1 MPLLLAAVDRMN
13 SDSIS
18 NTQPE
23 TRSRPIL
30 SGRLFK
36 NQVFMLR
43 GLRVRLAKLRVARS
57 ADKELLE
64 ADRSRSQ
71 SQFVELKNS
80 LKLEHAASWRN
91 AMTDWDVLLEKQ
103 FAAAERET
111 LLTLNQQRQQT
122 RKLKNDFI
130 QTKAAHKSA
139 YESKSTELLHKK
151 DEACLIRKNTR
162 DSIKAKLERER
173 ASIEQQM
180 HECREWVGIR
190 TGDVALQ
197 SLTAI
202 VPPDSVSNVQLIE
215 DLQNIAKR
223 FEEIKKTLGVNI
235 ARMENHPITKMLGS
249 YLFLGIGVLLGAF
262 AAWISWMLGSVALIV
277 GIVAVIGSILFMAIL
292 HFATAP
298 LVTRTVRRL
307 FPNVVDQESLGYLVI
322 VQGRR
327 IADFSCQQDLNRI
340 EKQYSNNQQLLDD
353 DHRKKR
359 TSLLNKFNTDKKAL
373 IESCFETRKSVAA
386 RRKESLQRIDL
397 DREPKIADLEKVQL
411 AREQSSD
418 QNYAQRLRE
427 LESNFQRS
435 QKYTVKRWMDGC
447 KDSSDFMEKLHIQ
460 SMKDFPD
467 WNSEMFTVGDW
478 PRIEHSLAWRIG
490 NIEPFTVLNKEV
502 QGLALPD
509 TGPQQ
514 AWSIFF
520 DVVSQGALT
529 IETHAECKETAAKL
543 VRNTLLRAVTSV
555 PAGNLNIT
563 IIDPEGLGKQFS
575 WLMALADVDP
585 AMVNH
590 RVWTQSLHI
599 AEQLANTARHVEDVI
614 QQSLRNR
621 YANVLEY
628 NRNAGPMTI
637 PNRIIVWSN
646 FPFGL
651 DDSSWQSLC
660 SVMSSGGR
668 CGVGVILQV
677 SDTYVWPSFAD
688 RSKLNE
694 FGLRLKLNPEI
705 VPAKDGIAARTE
717 TRITVDHPELSIVP
731 LTPELPPSEDRI
743 QWIMEHHLKAASEV
757 GKCIVPY
764 DSIALARPD
773 QQTASS
779 AEGLAIPLGISDAG
793 RIQSMRLG
801 TGTAQHVLIA
811 GKTGSGKSSM
821 LHTMITSAAM
831 KYAPDQLRL
840 VLLDFKKG
848 VEFQVYAEVALSHA
862 DIIGIESK
870 REFGV
875 STLEYLDRVLH
886 ARGEAFRMWGVQ
898 DIPSLHKKFPQHA
911 MPRILIVI
919 DEFQELFV
927 EDDKLSQQASM
938 LMDRI
943 VRQGRS
949 FGMHL
954 VLASQTLGGAYS
966 LPRTTLSQ
974 MAVRIALQ
982 CDSSDAMLI
991 LSEDNTAAERLRHS
1005 GQAIYNEMG
1014 GRIESNQSFQVAFIE
1029 KNDQVARLGRLSQV
1043 PVPHS
1048 PTTNALGRRI
1058 VFEGHKPAVWDE
1070 KSVAFAV
1077 SQIRMDE
1084 GSVPLILG
1092 DSVSIDPPVIKMLTR
1107 SAGRNLMIV
1116 GQDESSAASLLA
1128 GSIVGFIYRPSEAA
1142 SEAPSGAPWE
1152 SHSDAPTDTQS
1163 TAKPFV
1169 VILDG
1174 SRAEDES
1181 MRTLI
1186 GELGN
1191 SRIPVRLGDPRSI
1204 DTTMEFLRRE
1214 LEYRSENSERKHPAM
1229 LVAIVNLS
1237 RFRELRRN
1245 EEYSFGDDASGTP
1258 KPDAILASLLR
1269 DGPVLGMHVWVWA
1282 DSAGTIARWISR
1294 PSLRDLELRILMQ
1307 MSASDSNQLI
1317 DSNAANRLDR
1327 YVVLIQDDIEGKP
1340 IKFRPFEL
1348 ASVMDRLRSVDQ

>member
-1 MPLLLAAVDRMN
+1 MNDNSLIDTTQGVHARPL
-13 SDSIS
+13 
-18 NTQPE
+18 
-23 TRSRPIL
+23 L

-64 ADRSRSQ
+64 AERNRSQ
-71 SQFVELKNS
+71 NQFFELKNL
-80 LKLEHAASWRN
+80 LKLQHAANWQT
-91 AMTDWDVLLEKQ
+91 AITDWDATLETQ

-111 LLTLNQQRQQT
+111 LLTLNQERQQT
-122 RKLKNDFI
+122 KRLKNDFI
-130 QTKAAHKSA
+130 QTKTAQKNA
-139 YESKSTELLHKK
+139 YESATAELQQKK
-151 DEACLIRKNTR
+151 EEACLTRKNAR
-162 DSIKAKLERER
+162 DSIKTKLERER
-173 ASIEQQM
+173 ASMEQQM

-197 SLTAI
+197 GLTSS
-202 VPPDSVSNVQLIE
+202 VPPDSLSNVQTIE
-215 DLQNIAKR
+215 DLPNIAKR
-223 FEEIKKTLGVNI
+223 FEEIKKSLGVNI
-235 ARMENHPITKMLGS
+235 ARMENHPVTKMLGS
-249 YLFLGIGVLLGAF
+249 VWFLGIGILLGVF
-262 AAWISWMLGSVALIV
+262 AAWISWVLGSVPLIV

-322 VQGRR
+322 AQGHR
-327 IADFSCQQDLNRI
+327 IADFNCQQDIGRI
-340 EKQYSNNQQLLDD
+340 EKQYLSNQELLDI
-353 DHRKKR
+353 DHREKR
-359 TSLLNKFNTDKKAL
+359 TGLLNKFNSDKEAL
-373 IESCFETRKSVAA
+373 IAACVERRKSVAVK
-386 RRKESLQRIDL
+386 RKESLQRINS
-397 DREPKIADLEKVQL
+397 DRKPKIDDLERFQIAKEL
-411 AREQSSD
+411 SSD
-418 QNYAQRLRE
+418 QNHAERLKT

-435 QKYTVKRWMDGC
+435 QQHTVQRWMDGC
-447 KDSSDFMEKLHIQ
+447 KDSSALMQRLHIQ
-460 SMKDFPD
+460 TLKDFPD
-467 WNSEMFTVGDW
+467 WNSDLFTAGEW
-478 PRIEHSLAWRIG
+478 PRIPHSLAWRIG
-490 NIEPFTVLNKEV
+490 NIEPFAEFNREV
-502 QGLALPD
+502 QGLALP
-509 TGPQQ
+509 GGMPQQ
-514 AWSIFF
+514 AWSVFF
-520 DVVSQGALT
+520 DVISQGALT
-529 IETHAECKETAAKL
+529 IETHADCKEAAAKL

-555 PAGNLNIT
+555 PAGSLNIT

-599 AEQLANTARHVEDVI
+599 AEQLADTARHVEDVI
-614 QQSLRNR
+614 QQSLRNH

-628 NRNAGPMTI
+628 NRNAGPMAI
-637 PNRIIVWSN
+637 PYRILVWSN

-660 SVMSSGGR
+660 SIMSSGGR

-694 FGLRLKLNPEI
+694 FGLRLKLQPEI
-705 VPAKDGIAARTE
+705 KGALDGIAARSE
-717 TRITVDHPELSIVP
+717 TRITVDHPELSMVP
-731 LTPELPPSEDRI
+731 LRPEMPPSEDRL
-743 QWIMEHHLKAASEV
+743 QLIMEHHLAAASEV

-764 DSIALARPD
+764 DSIALTRPE

-779 AEGLAIPLGISDAG
+779 AEGIAIPLGISDAG
-793 RIQSMRLG
+793 RVQSMRLG
-801 TGTAQHVLIA
+801 IGTAQHVLIA

-831 KYAPDQLRL
+831 KYSPDQLRL

-886 ARGEAFRMWGVQ
+886 ARGEAFRLWGVQ
-898 DIPSLHKKFPQHA
+898 DIPSLYKKFPQHA
-911 MPRILIVI
+911 MPRILVVI

-1014 GRIESNQSFQVAFIE
+1014 GRIESNQPFQVAFIE
-1029 KNDQVARLGRLSQV
+1029 KNDQVARLSLLSQE

-1058 VFEGHKPAVWDE
+1058 VFEGHKPAVWDDW
-1070 KSVAFAV
+1070 SVSFAIG
-1077 SQIRMDE
+1077 QNRMDE
-1084 GSVPLILG
+1084 GCVPLILG
-1092 DSVSIDPPVIKMLTR
+1092 DSVSIDPPVIKTLTR

-1128 GSIVGFIYRPSEAA
+1128 GSIAGFCYRPSEVLSVAQSDNQ
-1142 SEAPSGAPWE
+1142 SEEKPS
-1152 SHSDAPTDTQS
+1152 
-1163 TAKPFV
+1163 V

-1186 GELGN
+1186 GELAN
-1191 SRIPVRLGDPRSI
+1191 CRIPVRVSDPRVI
-1204 DTTMEFLRRE
+1204 DGTMDFLKQE
-1214 LEYRSENSERKHPAM
+1214 LEYRSEHSEVKHPAM

-1245 EEYSFGDDASGTP
+1245 EEYAFGEDAGGAS
-1258 KPDAILASLLR
+1258 KPDAVLASLLR
-1269 DGPVLGMHVWVWA
+1269 DGPALGIHVWVWA

-1294 PSLRDLELRILMQ
+1294 QSLRDLELRILMQ

-1348 ASVMDRLRSVDQ
+1348 KSVIARLKGP

>member
-1 MPLLLAAVDRMN
+1 MVAISSLTVVPAMNNDRVSDPN
-13 SDSIS
+13 SKVSDPNRKTHSS
-18 NTQPE
+18 PN
-23 TRSRPIL
+23 L
-30 SGRLFK
+30 GGRLFK
-36 NQVFMLR
+36 NQILMVR
-43 GLRVRLAKLRVARS
+43 GLRSRLMKLRYSRT
-57 ADKELLE
+57 
-64 ADRSRSQ
+64 ADRETLAAERDRAQ
-71 SQFVELKNS
+71 SQFVS
-80 LKLEHAASWRN
+80 LKSQLESQHATGWRT
-91 AMTDWDVLLEKQ
+91 AMTEWDSLLEKQ
-103 FAAAERET
+103 LAAAERET
-111 LLTLNQQRQQT
+111 LLNINQEWQQT
-122 RKLKNDFI
+122 KRLKNEFI
-130 QTKAAHKSA
+130 QNKLSQKNKYDSVSA
-139 YESKSTELLHKK
+139 ELKQK
-151 DEACLIRKNTR
+151 RDEASLGRKNAR
-162 DSIKAKLERER
+162 DSIKAKLDRER
-173 ASIEQQM
+173 STIEQQM

-190 TGDVALQ
+190 TGNGVLQ
-197 SLTAI
+197 GLTSNCTPESAEAI
-202 VPPDSVSNVQLIE
+202 QAIT
-215 DLQNIAKR
+215 DLNHVAKR
-223 FEEIKKTLGVNI
+223 LEEIKQSLSTNI
-235 ARMENHPITKMLGS
+235 SRMENHPISKMMGS
-249 YLFLGIGVLLGAF
+249 TWFLGFGVLLGAL
-262 AAWISWMLGSVALIV
+262 AAVIAWERGAVPLLVGIV
-277 GIVAVIGSILFMAIL
+277 GIIGSILFTAVI

-298 LVTRTVRRL
+298 LVTQTIRRM
-307 FPNVVDQESLGYLVI
+307 FPHVVDQESLAYLVI
-322 VQGRR
+322 AQGRR
-327 IADFSCQQDLNRI
+327 IADFNCQQEINRV
-340 EKQYSNNQQLLDD
+340 EKQYLTGQQLLDT
-353 DHRKKR
+353 DHREKR
-359 TSLLNKFNTDKKAL
+359 TSLLSEFDATKKAL
-373 IESCFETRKSVAA
+373 KQSSSEKRIAVAA
-386 RRKESLQRIDL
+386 SRKEKHHRIHT
-397 DREPKIADLEKVQL
+397 DRKPKLELLEKQQSEFERNSERAHAQEL
-411 AREQSSD
+411 AM
-418 QNYAQRLRE
+418 
-427 LESNFQRS
+427 LESNFHGSQQR
-435 QKYTVKRWMDGC
+435 TVRRWLDGC
-447 KDSSDFMEKLHIQ
+447 KLAAKRMQEVQAQ
-460 SMKDFPD
+460 SMQNFPNWD
-467 WNSEMFTVGDW
+467 SDQVSSGEW
-478 PRIEHSLAWRIG
+478 PRLSNSLAWRIG
-490 NIEPFTVLNKEV
+490 DIEPLAQFQHDV
-502 QGLALPD
+502 QGLALPEES
-509 TGPQQ
+509 PQQ
-514 AWSIFF
+514 SWSVFF

-529 IETHAECKETAAKL
+529 LETNAACKETAENI

-575 WLMALADVDP
+575 WLMALADIDP

-590 RVWTQSLHI
+590 RVWTQPIHI

-637 PNRIIVWSN
+637 PYRLIVWSN

-660 SVMSSGGR
+660 SIMSSGGR

-694 FGLRLKLNPEI
+694 FGLRLKLIPERTQ
-705 VPAKDGIAARTE
+705 AADGTSFHTE
-717 TRITVDHPELSIVP
+717 TKVFVDQPELVAYP
-731 LTPELPPSEDRI
+731 LTPERPPSEDRL
-743 QWIMEHHLKAASEV
+743 QMIMEHHLKAASDV
-757 GKCIVPY
+757 GKRIVPY
-764 DSIALARPD
+764 ESIALPSAE

-793 RIQSMRLG
+793 RVQSMRLG
-801 TGTAQHVLIA
+801 AGTAQHVLIA

-831 KYAPDQLRL
+831 KYSPDQLRL

-886 ARGEAFRMWGVQ
+886 ARGEAFRQWGVQ
-898 DIPSLHKKFPQHA
+898 DLPSLSRKFPQHA
-911 MPRILIVI
+911 MPRILVVI

-1029 KNDQVARLGRLSQV
+1029 KNDQISRLEKLIQR

-1070 KSVAFAV
+1070 KSISLA
-1077 SQIRMDE
+1077 IRELRMDE
-1084 GSVPLILG
+1084 GAVPLILG
-1092 DSVSIDPPVIKMLTR
+1092 DSVSIDPPVTKTLTR
-1107 SAGRNLMIV
+1107 SAGRNFMII

-1128 GSIVGFIYRPSEAA
+1128 GSIAGFCYRPS
-1142 SEAPSGAPWE
+1142 SAPLDG
-1152 SHSDAPTDTQS
+1152 
-1163 TAKPFV
+1163 KPSV

-1181 MRTLI
+1181 MRMLI
-1186 GELGN
+1186 SQLAK
-1191 SRIPVRLGDPRSI
+1191 SKVPVRVSDVRGI
-1204 DTTMEFLRRE
+1204 DATMEFLKQE
-1214 LEYRSENSERKHPAM
+1214 LELRTEKSDIPYPAM
-1229 LVAIVNLS
+1229 LVAVANLS

-1245 EEYSFGDDASGTP
+1245 EEFAFGDDAGGAS
-1258 KPDAILASLLR
+1258 KPDAVLASLLR
-1269 DGPVLGMHVWVWA
+1269 DGPALGMHVWLWA
-1282 DSAGTIARWISR
+1282 DSAGTIARWVSR
-1294 PSLRDLELRILMQ
+1294 QSLRDIELRILMQ

-1340 IKFRPFEL
+1340 IKFRPFDL
-1348 ASVMDRLRSVDQ
+1348 KSVIGKITG

>member
-1 MPLLLAAVDRMN
+1 MN
-13 SDSIS
+13 NDIEMERKK
-18 NTQPE
+18 E
-23 TRSRPIL
+23 TRTRPIP

-43 GLRVRLAKLRVARS
+43 GLRVRLTKLRVARS

-64 ADRSRSQ
+64 VERNRSQ
-71 SQFVELKNS
+71 IEFEETRNA
-80 LKLEHAASWRN
+80 LKLQHAASWRT
-91 AMTDWDVLLEKQ
+91 AITDWDVLLEKQ
-103 FAAAERET
+103 FAAAERDT
-111 LLTLNQQRQQT
+111 LMTLNQQRQQT
-122 RKLKNDFI
+122 KKLKNDFI
-130 QTKAAHKSA
+130 QAKAAQKSA
-139 YESKSTELLHKK
+139 YENATADLQKKK
-151 DEACLIRKNTR
+151 DEACLTKRNAR

-173 ASIEQQM
+173 ASIEQQV

-197 SLTAI
+197 ALTANSS
-202 VPPDSVSNVQLIE
+202 PESVNSVQAIA
-215 DLQNIAKR
+215 DLPNLAKQ

-249 YLFLGIGVLLGAF
+249 YWFLGIGILLGAV
-262 AAWISWMLGSVALIV
+262 AAWVSWVLGSVPLIV

-307 FPNVVDQESLGYLVI
+307 FPNVVEQESIGYLVI
-322 VQGRR
+322 AQGRR
-327 IADFSCQQDLNRI
+327 IADFNCQQDIHRV
-340 EKQYSNNQQLLDD
+340 EMQYLSNQQVLDN
-353 DHRKKR
+353 DHREKR
-359 TSLLNKFNTDKKAL
+359 TSLLNKFNDDKQGL
-373 IESCFETRKSVAA
+373 IVACGEKRKSVAA
-386 RRKESLQRIDL
+386 KRKETFRRIND
-397 DREPKIADLEKVQL
+397 DRQPSIADLEKTQF
-411 AREQSSD
+411 
-418 QNYAQRLRE
+418 AQRLISDQSHTERLKS

-435 QKYTVKRWMDGC
+435 QQHTVQRWMDGC
-447 KDSSDFMEKLHIQ
+447 KGSAELMQQLHIQ

-467 WNSEMFTVGDW
+467 WSSEAYTVGDW
-478 PRIEHSLAWRIG
+478 PRIANTLAWRIG
-490 NIEPFTVLNKEV
+490 NIEPLAELNKEV
-502 QGLALPD
+502 QSLALPY
-509 TGPQQ
+509 TAPQQ
-514 AWSIFF
+514 AWSIFY

-529 IETHAECKETAAKL
+529 IETHADCKDTAEKI

-590 RVWTQSLHI
+590 RVWTQPLHI
-599 AEQLANTARHVEDVI
+599 ADQLSNTARHVEDVI

-628 NRNAGPMTI
+628 NQNAGPMAI
-637 PNRIIVWSN
+637 PHRIIVWSN

-660 SVMSSGGR
+660 SIMSSGGR

-694 FGLRLKLNPEI
+694 FGLRLKLQPEI
-705 VPAKDGIAARTE
+705 SPASDGTSAKKA
-717 TRITVDHPELSIVP
+717 TRITVDHPELSMVP
-731 LTPELPPSEDRI
+731 MTPELPPTEDRL
-743 QWIMEHHLKAASEV
+743 QMIMEHHLTAASEV

-764 DSIALARPD
+764 ESIALARAD

-779 AEGLAIPLGISDAG
+779 ADGLAIPLGISDAG

-801 TGTAQHVLIA
+801 AGTAQHVLIA

-831 KYAPDQLRL
+831 KYSPDQLRL

-848 VEFQVYAEVALSHA
+848 VEFQVYSEVALSHA

-898 DIPSLHKKFPQHA
+898 DIPSLYKKFPQHA
-911 MPRILIVI
+911 MPRILVVI

-1005 GQAIYNEMG
+1005 GQAIYNETG

-1029 KNDQVARLGRLSQV
+1029 KNDQIARLGRLSQV

-1070 KSVAFAV
+1070 QSVSFAI
-1077 SQIRMDE
+1077 SQNRMDE

-1128 GSIVGFIYRPSEAA
+1128 GSIAGFGYRPVEAL
-1142 SEAPSGAPWE
+1142 
-1152 SHSDAPTDTQS
+1152 SDALSATSTESSSTEVQS
-1163 TAKPFV
+1163 TAKPFA

-1174 SRAEDES
+1174 SRAEDDS
-1181 MRTLI
+1181 MRALI
-1186 GELGN
+1186 GELATCGL
-1191 SRIPVRLGDPRSI
+1191 PVRIGDPRDI
-1204 DTTMEFLRRE
+1204 DATMDYLQKE
-1214 LEYRSENSERKHPAM
+1214 LAYRNENSEMKHPAM
-1229 LVAIVNLS
+1229 LVAVVNLS

-1245 EEYSFGDDASGTP
+1245 EEYSFGDDVGGAP

-1269 DGPVLGMHVWVWA
+1269 DGPALGMHVWVWA
-1282 DSAGTIARWISR
+1282 DSAGTISRWISR
-1294 PSLRDLELRILMQ
+1294 QSLRDLELRILMQ

-1317 DSNAANRLDR
+1317 DSNAGNRLDR

-1348 ASVMDRLRSVDQ
+1348 KSVIKRLNRS

>member
-1 MPLLLAAVDRMN
+1 MN
-13 SDSIS
+13 TDNYSEL
-18 NTQPE
+18 NCKTQSSPV
-23 TRSRPIL
+23 L
-30 SGRLFK
+30 GGRLFHK
-36 NQVFMLR
+36 QILMVR
-43 GLRVRLAKLRVARS
+43 GLRSRLMKLRDSRT
-57 ADKELLE
+57 
-64 ADRSRSQ
+64 ADRESLTTERDRLQSRFVSSKSQ
-71 SQFVELKNS
+71 LESQ
-80 LKLEHAASWRN
+80 HATGWRT
-91 AMTDWDVLLEKQ
+91 AITEWDLLLEKQ

-111 LLTLNQQRQQT
+111 LFTINQEWQQT
-122 RKLKNDFI
+122 KKLKKEFI
-130 QTKAAHKSA
+130 QNKLLQKTKYDRESA
-139 YESKSTELLHKK
+139 ELKQKRDESSL
-151 DEACLIRKNTR
+151 ARKNAR
-162 DSIKAKLERER
+162 DSIKAKLDRER
-173 ASIEQQM
+173 SAIEEQM

-190 TGDVALQ
+190 TGDAALQ
-197 SLTAI
+197 ALTSNSTTESTQEIQAI
-202 VPPDSVSNVQLIE
+202 T
-215 DLQNIAKR
+215 DLNHVAKR
-223 FEEIKKTLGVNI
+223 FEEIKKSLSVNI
-235 ARMENHPITKMLGS
+235 SRMENHPISKRIGSSWFLGLGSMLGAVAAVIAWA
-249 YLFLGIGVLLGAF
+249 LGAVPLMIGV
-262 AAWISWMLGSVALIV
+262 V
-277 GIVAVIGSILFMAIL
+277 GIISAILFTAVI

-298 LVTRTVRRL
+298 LVTRTIRRM
-307 FPNVVDQESLGYLVI
+307 FPLVVDQECLAFLVI
-322 VQGRR
+322 SQGRR
-327 IADFSCQQDLNRI
+327 IADFNCQQEINRV
-340 EKQYSNNQQLLDD
+340 EKQFMVSQQLLDD
-353 DHRKKR
+353 DHRDKR
-359 TSLLNKFNTDKKAL
+359 KSLLTKFDVTKKELKQSNSEKRLAVAASRQEKHLRINTD
-373 IESCFETRKSVAA
+373 RKP
-386 RRKESLQRIDL
+386 KLSL
-397 DREPKIADLEKVQL
+397 LEKD
-411 AREQSSD
+411 QSEFERNSER
-418 QNYAQRLRE
+418 AHFE
-427 LESNFQRS
+427 KMAMLESQFHGS
-435 QKYTVKRWMDGC
+435 QKRIVRRWLDGC
-447 KDSSDFMEKLHIQ
+447 KLAAKR
-460 SMKDFPD
+460 MKDVQSQSLHDLPAWD
-467 WNSEMFTVGDW
+467 SDLVSIGAW
-478 PRIEHSLAWRIG
+478 PRLPHSLTWRIG
-490 NIEPFTVLNKEV
+490 DIEPLTQFQHDV
-502 QGLALPD
+502 QGLELPEE
-509 TGPQQ
+509 TPQQ
-514 AWSIFF
+514 SWSIFF
-520 DVVSQGALT
+520 DVISQGTLT
-529 IETHAECKETAAKL
+529 LETNAACKETAENI

-555 PAGNLNIT
+555 PSGNLNIT

-590 RVWTQSLHI
+590 RVWTQPLHI

-637 PNRIIVWSN
+637 PYRLIVWSN

-660 SVMSSGGR
+660 SIMSSGGR

-694 FGLRLKLNPEI
+694 FGLRLKLTPERT
-705 VPAKDGIAARTE
+705 PSADGTSFSSE
-717 TRITVDHPELSIVP
+717 TKVTVDQPELAP
-731 LTPELPPSEDRI
+731 YPMTPEWPPGEDRL
-743 QWIMEHHLKAASEV
+743 QMIMEHHLKAASEV
-757 GKCIVPY
+757 GKRIVPY
-764 DSIALARPD
+764 ESIALPLTE

-793 RIQSMRLG
+793 RVQSMRLG
-801 TGTAQHVLIA
+801 AGTAQHVLIA
-811 GKTGSGKSSM
+811 GKTGSGKSSL

-831 KYAPDQLRL
+831 KYSPDQLRL

-886 ARGEAFRMWGVQ
+886 ARGEAFRQWGVQ
-898 DIPSLHKKFPQHA
+898 DLPSLSRKFPQHA
-911 MPRILIVI
+911 IPRILVVI

-991 LSEDNTAAERLRHS
+991 LSEDNTAAGRLRHS

-1014 GRIESNQSFQVAFIE
+1014 GRLESNQSFQVAFIE
-1029 KNDQVARLGRLSQV
+1029 KNDQVARLERLTKV

-1070 KSVAFAV
+1070 KSISLAI
-1077 SQIRMDE
+1077 SELRMDE
-1084 GSVPLILG
+1084 GAVPLILG
-1092 DSVSIDPPVIKMLTR
+1092 DSVSIDPPVTKTLTR
-1107 SAGRNLMIV
+1107 SAGRNIMVV

-1128 GSIVGFIYRPSEAA
+1128 GSIAGFCYRPSSAL
-1142 SEAPSGAPWE
+1142 SDGKPS
-1152 SHSDAPTDTQS
+1152 
-1163 TAKPFV
+1163 V
-1169 VILDG
+1169 VVLDG
-1174 SRAEDES
+1174 SRAEEES
-1181 MRTLI
+1181 MRSLTSQLVK
-1186 GELGN
+1186 
-1191 SRIPVRLGDPRSI
+1191 SKVPVRVSDVRGI
-1204 DTTMEFLRRE
+1204 DSTMDFLKQE
-1214 LEYRSENSERKHPAM
+1214 LEFRTENSDVNHPAM
-1229 LVAIVNLS
+1229 LIAVVNLS

-1245 EEYSFGDDASGTP
+1245 EEYAFGEDTGGVS
-1258 KPDAILASLLR
+1258 KPDAVLASLLR
-1269 DGPVLGMHVWVWA
+1269 DGPSVGMHIWLWA
-1282 DSAGTIARWISR
+1282 DSAGTIARWVSR
-1294 PSLRDLELRILMQ
+1294 QSLRDIELRILMQ

-1340 IKFRPFEL
+1340 IKFRPFDLE
-1348 ASVMDRLRSVDQ
+1348 SVISKITI